1 MKKSKT
7 KLSNI
12 ILPNKKINYFVITIL
27 LFGIISGSIFL
38 IILNETDKNNTITQ
52 IQTFIT
58 NLNKNNINTGL
69 ALKNS
74 LIINYIFVLLIW
86 GLGLSI
92 IGILLNIFITY
103 IKGFIIGFSISS
115 ILITYKYKGLLMAI
129 LYIFP
134 GQLLNIITV
143 CILTIYS
150 IMFTINLIEI
160 IIQKKVKKN
169 NRFLKK
175 YIIILLFSIIVSF
188 ISTIFEVYLFP
199 NILKVIISLYTKA

>member
-1 MKKSKT
+1 MNKKKT

-12 ILPNKKINYFVITIL
+12 ILPSKKINYFVITIL

-38 IILNETDKNNTITQ
+38 IVLNDTDKSNAILQ
-52 IQTFIT
+52 IETFIS
-58 NLNKNNINTGL
+58 NIDGNKIDNGL

-74 LIINYIFVLLIW
+74 LIINYIFVGLIW

-92 IGILLNIFITY
+92 IGVIFNIFLTY

-115 ILITYKYKGLLMAI
+115 IFLTYKYKGILMGL

-134 GQLLNIITV
+134 HQIINIMVV

-150 IMFTINLIEI
+150 IMFSHNLLTIIVSKN
-160 IIQKKVKKN
+160 VKKN
-169 NRFLKK
+169 RSMLKK
-175 YIIILLFSIIVSF
+175 YVIILIFSVIASF
-188 ISTIFEVYLFP
+188 ISSILEIYMFP
-199 NILKVIISLYTKA
+199 NLLKVIISLYTK